1 MALRAVPTC
10 PPTAEVVTRTRLPI
24 TSRTRTTGCR
34 HAEVLPPVDADELRI
49 RSYLSRLGVVL

>member
-1 MALRAVPTC
+1 M
-10 PPTAEVVTRTRLPI
+10 TRTRLPI